1 MDRLAQLEA
10 RTTQLS
16 AAVQSL
22 AGHRRNLD
30 SSRGPGC
37 AVLDP
42 ETCKELDK
50 AKSSILASLA
60 DIKRL
65 VAGPAD
71 FLQHLAS
78 QVCTRPFFHRLSFFF
93 FLCPAL
99 VRMLQHPPLRG
110 LPVGPG

>member
-22 AGHRRNLD
+22 AGHRRSLD

-93 FLCPAL
+93 FFARL
-99 VRMLQHPPLRG
+99 
-110 LPVGPG
+110 